1 MDLRDLEFERPV
13 RLSAGDALAVV
24 DVQNDFMP
32 GGALPVEGGD
42 TIVEGINRV
51 MELFSL
57 GGLPVALTQDWHP
70 AGHHSFASAHPG
82 RRPYDLFESDGLG
95 PVLWPDHCVQGSR
108 GADFHPDLE
117 TVFAQAI
124 IRKGYHQGIDSYSGF
139 LENDLKTPTG
149 LHGYLQ
155 LRGAMRLFLCGL
167 ALDYCVFFT
176 AVDGA
181 ALGYE
186 VYLIAEL
193 SRPVGSP
200 PGSLSRA
207 LGTMTEKGVRFVRA
221 ADIRR
226 A

>member
-1 MDLRDLEFERPV
+1 
-13 RLSAGDALAVV
+13 
-24 DVQNDFMP
+24 
-32 GGALPVEGGD
+32 
-42 TIVEGINRV
+42 VEGINRV
-51 MELFSL
+51 MALFSQS
-57 GGLPVALTQDWHP
+57 GLPVVLTQDWHP
-70 AGHHSFASAHPG
+70 AGHRSFASAYPG
-82 RRPYDLFESDGLG
+82 RKPYDPFQSEGLG

-108 GADFHPDLE
+108 GADFHPGLE
-117 TVFAQAI
+117 TAYAQAI

-139 LENDLKTPTG
+139 VENDLKTPTG

-155 LRGAMRLFLCGL
+155 LRGARRLFLCGL

-186 VYLIAEL
+186 VYVIPEL

-207 LGTMTEKGVRFVRA
+207 LETMTGKGVRFIRA
-221 ADIRR
+221 ADIRWE
-226 A
+226 